1 MTAAHCPRQML
12 PLIVTFAA
20 FAAFAALTTGA
31 VSPPPAHAAEDPREV
46 TARTH
51 FAKGEYRQALELF
64 ATLFAERNDPIY
76 MRNIG
81 RCHQKLGQPD
91 HAIDAFRE
99 YLRRVPNLRASEK
112 QEIESFIKEME
123 DLKARQKLAPPS
135 AANPPPASV
144 EPPPTSTPVDLQPRP
159 VSGQPGGPVG
169 GLSDSAPPADGARPP
184 IYKRWWFWTAAG
196 AVVAGAVITGIA
208 LSAGSDT
215 MVGNCMDIVECV
227 RVKN

>member
-1 MTAAHCPRQML
+1 MTAAHRCNPA
-12 PLIVTFAA
+12 PLLLVAVLA
-20 FAAFAALTTGA
+20 LLALVCAAL
-31 VSPPPAHAAEDPREV
+31 SPRPARAAEDPREV

-81 RCHQKLGQPD
+81 RCHQKLGQPTQ
-91 HAIDAFRE
+91 AIDAFRE
-99 YLRRVPNLRASEK
+99 YLRRAPRLKPSEK
-112 QEIESFIKEME
+112 QEIEGFIKEME
-123 DLKARQKLAPPS
+123 DLKASQALAPP
-135 AANPPPASV
+135 ATATPPPAATT
-144 EPPPTSTPVDLQPRP
+144 EPPPATAPPVDLQPRP
-159 VSGQPGGPVG
+159 PAAQEAPVG
-169 GLSDSAPPADGARPP
+169 ISGSAPPADQARPP

-196 AVVAGAVITGIA
+196 AVVAGAVITSIA